1 VEHDAI
7 EPSSRAPG
15 SLSDLNEPQ
24 ARAVASTEGPL
35 LVFAGA
41 GSGKTRVITYRVAH
55 LVATHRVPPYR
66 ILAVTF
72 TNKAAGEMRER
83 LHRLVG
89 EDITRDLWVGTFHA
103 TCARLLRR
111 YGAAAGLDRNFLIYD
126 DADQRAVVS
135 RVLKELDL
143 DERRYPVRMVLSR
156 IHKEKQEGRAP
167 SEMVL
172 RDWADDQVVK
182 LYERYEAHLRGA
194 NAVDFEDL
202 ILRMTRIAESDG
214 DEGEDL
220 RRRFRYVLVDE
231 FQDTNHIQ
239 YRLVRQLVRN
249 HHNLCVVGDDDQSIY
264 RWRGADIR
272 NIRGFKDDFPE
283 AEVVKL
289 EQNYRSTARIVRA
302 ALAVIKP
309 SKERE
314 PKELWTANDDG
325 SKVVLVSTS
334 DERDEAAYVVARIR
348 ELMKAGVSLQDMA
361 VFYRVHAQSR
371 VLEDVMRAEKIPYQI
386 VGGTKFFE
394 RAEVKDLL
402 SYLRV
407 LTNPRSDVDLLR
419 IINVPARGI
428 GTTTIDRIMAI
439 ADQRQSS
446 LFDALEPAVESID
459 LGSAA
464 KKKVTGF
471 RALLKN
477 LMGVVA
483 TERPSDVA
491 NRVLEETGY
500 KKGLSDE
507 DTAESDAR
515 LENLAELVGSIMEYE
530 MEAEAGGETPTLAG
544 YLERVTLAA
553 DVDQM
558 KDAARLVMMTVHS
571 AKGLEF
577 RAVFLTGMEDE
588 VFPYKGLQ
596 PGEEEELEEERRL
609 AYVAL
614 TRAREKLYVSHAATR
629 MLFGQTRYNRPSRFL
644 LHLPPQ
650 DVEQVATRQV
660 PVSRFVDRST
670 YAPARSEGST
680 WRHPMS
686 VTAQVAPRAI
696 PPKAAPGERYVDREA
711 FDDVSQD
718 QGSGAELH
726 RGARVRHARFGEGEV
741 RRVEQANELMVVA
754 FFPGWGEKK
763 ILARFLVQA

>member
-1 VEHDAI
+1 MEEA
-7 EPSSRAPG
+7 EPFEDTPF
-15 SLSDLNEPQ
+15 SDLNEPQ
-24 ARAVASTEGPL
+24 ARAVATTEGPL

-55 LVATHRVPPYR
+55 LLATHRVPPYR

-72 TNKAAGEMRER
+72 TNKAAGEMRNR
-83 LHRLVG
+83 LTQLVG
-89 EDITRDLWVGTFHA
+89 AEVTRDLWVGTFHA

-111 YGAAAGLDRNFLIYD
+111 YHKSAGLERDFLIYD
-126 DADQRAVVS
+126 DADQRAVVN
-135 RVLKELDL
+135 RVLKEHDL

-156 IHKEKQEGRAP
+156 IHKEKQEGRGP
-167 SEMVL
+167 NEMQL

-182 LYERYEAHLRGA
+182 LYVAYESHLRSA

-202 ILRMTRIAESDG
+202 ILRMALIAEADSADG
-214 DEGEDL
+214 QEL
-220 RRRFRYVLVDE
+220 RNRFRYVLVDE

-272 NIRGFKDDFPE
+272 NIRGFKSDFAG

-309 SKERE
+309 SRERE
-314 PKELWTANDDG
+314 PKELWTANEDG
-325 SKVVLVSTS
+325 AKVALVATTT
-334 DERDEAAYVVARIR
+334 ERDEAAFLVATIR
-348 ELMKAGVSLQDMA
+348 NLSREGMSLGDIA

-371 VLEDVMRAEKIPYQI
+371 VLEEVMRNENIPYQI
-386 VGGTKFFE
+386 VGGTKFFD

-428 GTTTIDRIMAI
+428 GTTTIDRLI
-439 ADQRQSS
+439 ALADEKKTS
-446 LFDALEPAVESID
+446 LFQALETAQTSPDI
-459 LGSAA
+459 GSAA
-464 KKKVTGF
+464 RKKIAGF
-471 RALLKN
+471 RALLGSMMDR
-477 LMGVVA
+477 LA
-483 TERPSDVA
+483 SWTPSEA
-491 NRVLEETGY
+491 AIAVLDETGY
-500 KKGLSDE
+500 KKGLENE

-515 LENLAELVGSIMEYE
+515 LGNLGELLGSIVEYE
-530 MEAEAGGETPTLAG
+530 TEAQSAGETATLAG
-544 YLERVTLAA
+544 YLERVTLVA

-558 KDAARLVMMTVHS
+558 KDVPRLTLMTVHS

-596 PGEEEELEEERRL
+596 PGEEDELEEERRL

-614 TRAREKLYVSHAATR
+614 TRARERLFVTHAATR
-629 MLFGQTRYNRPSRFL
+629 TLFGQLRYSRPSRFL
-644 LHLPPQ
+644 AHLPPE
-650 DVEQVATRQV
+650 DVDQLATHA
-660 PVSRFVDRST
+660 PPPRFVDRPSWS
-670 YAPARSEGST
+670 PSHQGGGS
-680 WRHPMS
+680 WRHPM
-686 VTAQVAPRAI
+686 TAALPALR
-696 PPKAAPGERYVDREA
+696 PAPGERFVDREA
-711 FDDVSQD
+711 FDDTVDRALEGLQR
-718 QGSGAELH
+718 GS
-726 RGARVRHARFGEGEV
+726 RVKHARFGEGEV
-741 RRVEQANELMVVA
+741 RRVEQAAELMVVA

-763 ILARFLVQA
+763 ILARFLQQA

>member
-1 VEHDAI
+1 VEQSPAKS
-7 EPSSRAPG
+7 EAVAAE
-15 SLSDLNEPQ
+15 LNEPQ
-24 ARAVASTEGPL
+24 ARAVAAIEGPL

-55 LVATHRVPPYR
+55 LVATYRVPPYR

-72 TNKAAGEMRER
+72 TNKAAGEMRAR
-83 LHRLVG
+83 LGRLAGPEV
-89 EDITRDLWVGTFHA
+89 TRDLWVGTFHA

-111 YGAAAGLDRNFLIYD
+111 YNRAAGLDRNFLIYD
-126 DADQRAVVS
+126 DSDQRAVVS

-143 DERRYPVRMVLSR
+143 DDRRYPVRMVLSR
-156 IHKEKQEGRAP
+156 IHKEKQEGRSP
-167 SEMVL
+167 DQMTL

-182 LYERYEAHLRGA
+182 LYERYEQHLKDA

-202 ILRMTRIAESDG
+202 ILRVTRIAESESP
-214 DEGEDL
+214 EGEDL
-220 RRRFRYVLVDE
+220 RNRFRYVLVDE

-249 HHNLCVVGDDDQSIY
+249 HKNLCVVGDDDQSIY

-272 NIRGFKDDFPE
+272 NIRGFRHDFPG
-283 AEVVKL
+283 AEVIKL

-309 SKERE
+309 SRDRE

-325 SKVVLVSTS
+325 AKVALVAAA
-334 DERDEAAYVVARIR
+334 DERDEAAFLVAQIR
-348 ELMKAGVSLQDMA
+348 ELEREGFSLQDIA

-371 VLEDVMRAEKIPYQI
+371 VLEEVMRNEKIPYQI

-428 GTTTIDRIMAI
+428 GTTTIDRLI
-439 ADQRQSS
+439 ALADERKTSVY
-446 LFDALEPAVESID
+446 DALEVA
-459 LGSAA
+459 LSAPDIGGA
-464 KKKVTGF
+464 ARKKIASF
-471 RALLKN
+471 RGLMTALMEK
-477 LMGVVA
+477 VA
-483 TERPSDVA
+483 TESPSDA
-491 NRVLEETGY
+491 ATSVLHETGY
-500 KKGLSDE
+500 RKGLENE
-507 DTAESDAR
+507 DNAESDAR
-515 LENLAELVGSIMEYE
+515 LENLAELVGSIIEYE
-530 MEAEAGGETPTLAG
+530 AEMQAAGEKATLAG
-544 YLERVTLAA
+544 YLERVTLVA

-558 KDAARLVMMTVHS
+558 KDAPRLVLMTVHS

-588 VFPYKGLQ
+588 LFPYKGLA

-614 TRAREKLYVSHAATR
+614 TRARERLFITHTATR

-644 LHLPPQ
+644 TQLPQ
-650 DVEQVATRQV
+650 EDLEQIFTR
-660 PVSRFVDRST
+660 PPAPRFVDRQGWS
-670 YAPARSEGST
+670 APRQNGAS
-680 WRHPMS
+680 WQHPMAGARPS
-686 VTAQVAPRAI
+686 T
-696 PPKAAPGERYVDREA
+696 PPPAPGERYIDREA
-711 FDDVSQD
+711 FDDLPAD
-718 QGSGAELH
+718 AEMGEGLH
-726 RGARVRHARFGEGEV
+726 RGSRVRHARFGEGEV
-741 RRVEQANELMVVA
+741 RSVEHSTELFVVA

-763 ILARFLVQA
+763 ILARYLQPG

>member
-7 EPSSRAPG
+7 EPVRGAVG
-15 SLSDLNEPQ
+15 SLTDLNEPQ

-55 LVATHRVPPYR
+55 LVATHLVPPYR

-72 TNKAAGEMRER
+72 TNKAAGEMRAR
-83 LHRLVG
+83 LNRLVG

-111 YGAAAGLDRNFLIYD
+111 YGRAVGLDRNFLIYD
-126 DADQRAVVS
+126 DADQRAVVN

-143 DERRYPVRMVLSR
+143 DDRRYPVRMVLSR
-156 IHKEKQEGRAP
+156 IHKEKQEGRSP
-167 SEMVL
+167 EEMVR

-182 LYERYEAHLRGA
+182 VYERYEQHLTSA

-202 ILRMTRIAESDG
+202 ILRMTRIAESDT
-214 DEGEDL
+214 DDGEDL

-239 YRLVRQLVRN
+239 YRLVRQLVKH

-272 NIRGFKDDFPE
+272 NIRGFKHDFPE

-309 SKERE
+309 SRERE
-314 PKELWTANDDG
+314 PKELWTANADG
-325 SKVVLVSTS
+325 AKVIMVAAA
-334 DERDEAAYVVARIR
+334 DERDEAAFLVSRIR
-348 ELMKAGVSLQDMA
+348 ELVQGGVSLQDIA

-407 LTNPRSDVDLLR
+407 ITNPRSDVDILR
-419 IINVPARGI
+419 VINVPARGI
-428 GTTTIDRIMAI
+428 GSTTIDRLMAL
-439 ADQRQSS
+439 ADQKQSS
-446 LFDALEPAVESID
+446 LFDALETALGSFD

-464 KKKVTGF
+464 KKKIAAF
-471 RALLKN
+471 RSLLQS
-477 LMGVVA
+477 LMETA
-483 TERPSDVA
+483 KTERPSDVA
-491 NRVLEETGY
+491 QRVLEETGY

-530 MEAEAGGETPTLAG
+530 MEAQAAGEAPTIAG

-558 KDAARLVMMTVHS
+558 KDAPRLVMMTVHS

-588 VFPYKGLQ
+588 VFPYKGLA

-614 TRAREKLYVSHAATR
+614 TRARERLYVSYAGMR

-644 LHLPPQ
+644 LHLPPE
-650 DVEQVATRQV
+650 DVEQVMTRAA
-660 PVSRFVDRST
+660 PTSRFVDRSS
-670 YAPARSEGST
+670 YAPTREGAS
-680 WRHPMS
+680 WRHPMARSGASES
-686 VTAQVAPRAI
+686 V
-696 PPKAAPGERYVDREA
+696 KPGERYVDREA
-711 FDDVSQD
+711 FDDVAHGDGTPDLQ
-718 QGSGAELH
+718 
-726 RGARVRHARFGEGEV
+726 RGTRVRHARFGEGEV
-741 RRVEQANELMVVA
+741 RRVEHATELMVIA

>member
-1 VEHDAI
+1 VEHEAI
-7 EPSSRAPG
+7 EPNRRTVG

-24 ARAVASTEGPL
+24 ARAVARTEGPL

-55 LVATHRVPPYR
+55 LVATHLVPPYR

-72 TNKAAGEMRER
+72 TNKAAGEMRAR
-83 LHRLVG
+83 LNRLVG

-111 YGAAAGLDRNFLIYD
+111 YGKAADLDRNFLIYD
-126 DADQRAVVS
+126 DADQRAVVN

-156 IHKEKQEGRAP
+156 IHKEKQEGRSP
-167 SEMVL
+167 EEMVR

-182 LYERYEAHLRGA
+182 LYERYEQHLHAA

-202 ILRMTRIAESDG
+202 ILRMTRIAESESP
-214 DEGEDL
+214 EGEDL
-220 RRRFRYVLVDE
+220 RHRFRYVLVDE
-231 FQDTNHIQ
+231 FQDTNQIQ
-239 YRLVRQLVRN
+239 YRLVRQLVKH

-264 RWRGADIR
+264 RWRGADVR
-272 NIRGFKDDFPE
+272 NIRGFKQDFPE

-309 SKERE
+309 SRDRE
-314 PKELWTANDDG
+314 PKELWTANEDG
-325 SKVVLVSTS
+325 AKVTLVATS
-334 DERDEAAYVVARIR
+334 DERDEAAFVVSRIR
-348 ELMKAGVSLQDMA
+348 ELAQAGVSLQDIA

-371 VLEDVMRAEKIPYQI
+371 VLEEVMRTEKIPYQI

-407 LTNPRSDVDLLR
+407 LINPRSDVDLLR

-428 GTTTIDRIMAI
+428 GSTTIDRVMAV
-439 ADQRQSS
+439 ADQKQSS
-446 LFDALEPAVESID
+446 LFDALEPALESSD

-464 KKKVTGF
+464 KKKIATF
-471 RALLKN
+471 RSLLKS
-477 LMGVVA
+477 LMASIA
-483 TERPSDVA
+483 TERPSDA
-491 NRVLEETGY
+491 ALRVLEETGY
-500 KKGLSDE
+500 KKGLTDE

-530 MEAEAGGETPTLAG
+530 MEAQAAGEAPTIAG
-544 YLERVTLAA
+544 YLERVTLSA

-558 KDAARLVMMTVHS
+558 KDAPRLVLMTVHS

-588 VFPYKGLQ
+588 VFPYKGLA

-614 TRAREKLYVSHAATR
+614 TRARERLYLSHAGMR

-644 LHLPPQ
+644 LHLPPG
-650 DVEQVATRQV
+650 DVEQIATRAA
-660 PVSRFVDRST
+660 PTTRFIDRPT
-670 YAPARSEGST
+670 HAPAREGAA
-680 WRHPMS
+680 WRHPMARS
-686 VTAQVAPRAI
+686 ATNAPV
-696 PPKAAPGERYVDREA
+696 KPGERYVDREA
-711 FDDVSQD
+711 FDDVAH
-718 QGSGAELH
+718 GHGAGAELE

-741 RRVEQANELMVVA
+741 RRVEHSTELMVIA